1 VTTFKQLREINV
13 NEHTEKKSNLTY
25 LSWAWA
31 WDIFKQNCPDATY
44 KIHRFDGKPYLFDE
58 NTGYMVFTEVTANG
72 ETYEMWLPVMDGAN
86 NAMKDK
92 PYTYTVMGW
101 HPTERGKKIQVEKSV
116 DAATMFD
123 INKTIMRCLT
133 KNLAMFGL
141 GLYIYAGEDLPD
153 VETSE
158 QDTKPEKLEG
168 RMADN
173 PDIQDDMKANGYDP
187 KKVYDDVLAELNKCQ
202 NTEMLSYWVK
212 MNKTSRRMNGM
223 PSDLK
228 DDITAK
234 WEKLKQ
240 HFAEEGK

>member
-1 VTTFKQLREINV
+1 VTTFTKLREINV
-13 NEHTEKKSNLTY
+13 NEHTEKKKDLTY

-101 HPTERGKKIQVEKSV
+101 HPTERGKKVQVEKSV
-116 DAATMFD
+116 YAATMFD

-153 VETSE
+153 VEATE
-158 QDTKPEKLEG
+158 QDTKSTKMDG

-173 PDIQDDMKANGYDP
+173 PDIQDDMKALGFDAE
-187 KKVYDDVLAELNKCQ
+187 KVYNDAIERIGKVRDESERAHLKRVLNLEGNVRGLPTDKKEDIN
-202 NTEMLSYWVK
+202 NRFET
-212 MNKTSRRMNGM
+212 
-223 PSDLK
+223 LK
-228 DDITAK
+228 K
-234 WEKLKQ
+234 F
-240 HFAEEGK
+240 FAEKGI